1 MIKGILNKTSYPS
14 VLKSLDAGMLRARVI
29 SNNIANATTPGF
41 KRLEVS
47 FEEHLRTALDK
58 TRLKGTTTDSQHLA
72 IGRKDISRV
81 NPLVERPVDPTLPGG
96 VNNVDIDSE
105 MAKLAENQIL
115 YNYGI
120 RFARGALRK
129 LDSAVQAKSVPIR

>member
-1 MIKGILNKTSYPS
+1 MINGILQKTAYPS
-14 VLKSLDAGMLRARVI
+14 VQKSLDAGMLRARVI
-29 SNNIANATTPGF
+29 ANNIANATTPGF

-47 FEEHLRTALDK
+47 FEEHLREALDK
-58 TRLKGTTTDSQHLA
+58 TRLKGTQTKSKHLA

-81 NPLVERPVDPTLPGG
+81 NPLVERPVDPTLSSG

-115 YNYGI
+115 YNFGI
-120 RFARGALRK
+120 RFTKGALKK
-129 LDSAVQAKSVPIR
+129 LSAAVQARSLQIQ